1 MTFSDYIQAYKD
13 SFLEFDPSSFLSH
26 FANLNSYHISN
37 SQHYSLLAKSFFS
50 NSPSALEDLPYIPVK
65 YFKSLDLLSTD
76 FSILQLLYSLP
87 VQQELH
93 PVFI

>member
-50 NSPSALEDLPYIPVK
+50 NSPSALEDLPYI
-65 YFKSLDLLSTD
+65 LSNILNHLT
-76 FSILQLLYSLP
+76 SYQLISPILQLLYSLP